1 MKELDSKNKRNSS
14 IEFFKI
20 FGIFLIIIAH
30 LTQTLMGTN
39 NLINT
44 SDIINVGSSSTSINN
59 IILNLFFYL
68 GTIGNF
74 MFLIPSCYFLSDKN
88 ETKIKKVLYIV
99 VDVWIVSV
107 LFLITFLL
115 FNVDI
120 AKGDILKSFFPI
132 SFANNWYITCYL
144 LLFILSPYINKII
157 NNSNKEELKKI
168 LLLLIIVYFGI
179 CFVKSDMFFCNN
191 LIMFIV
197 IYIIVGSI
205 KKLEIKF
212 SEKKVFLFS
221 TLICIIGFL
230 ALNYLGLKISFLSDK
245 MLHFAKLNNIFI
257 FTAVLSLFYLIKN
270 NNWYS
275 KTIYYIASLSLL
287 IYIIHE
293 NLLFRKYFRYL
304 YFHFVNTSFGYD
316 HIVIWILL
324 YGIIIFIL
332 AIVLSS
338 VYELTIKKIVKKT
351 LNKINI

>member
-1 MKELDSKNKRNSS
+1 
-14 IEFFKI
+14 
-20 FGIFLIIIAH
+20 
-30 LTQTLMGTN
+30 
-39 NLINT
+39 
-44 SDIINVGSSSTSINN
+44 
-59 IILNLFFYL
+59 
-68 GTIGNF
+68 
-74 MFLIPSCYFLSDKN
+74 
-88 ETKIKKVLYIV
+88 
-99 VDVWIVSV
+99 
-107 LFLITFLL
+107 
-115 FNVDI
+115 
-120 AKGDILKSFFPI
+120 
-132 SFANNWYITCYL
+132 
-144 LLFILSPYINKII
+144 
-157 NNSNKEELKKI
+157 
-168 LLLLIIVYFGI
+168 
-179 CFVKSDMFFCNN
+179 
-191 LIMFIV
+191 MFIV

-275 KTIYYIASLSLL
+275 KTINYIASLSLL